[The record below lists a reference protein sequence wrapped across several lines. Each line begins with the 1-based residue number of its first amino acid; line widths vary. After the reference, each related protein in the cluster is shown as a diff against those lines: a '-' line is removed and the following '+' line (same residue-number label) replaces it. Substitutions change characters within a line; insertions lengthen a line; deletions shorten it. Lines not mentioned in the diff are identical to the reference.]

1 MFVRPRAQQSVLRL
15 MTRESFT
22 QRNSFNFT
30 LAYQAYLLYIISTWT
45 SFRVKLHPFIQIIH
59 EQGARLSSLFG
70 ELPPLSFQ
78 VDRID

>member
-1 MFVRPRAQQSVLRL
+1 MLGRPWAQQTVHRL

-30 LAYQAYLLYIISTWT
+30 LAYQAYLLHRLNMDFVRRKVT
-45 SFRVKLHPFIQIIH
+45 SIHLIFH
-59 EQGARLSSLFG
+59 EQGARLSSLFC
-70 ELPPLSFQ
+70 ELQPVSFQ